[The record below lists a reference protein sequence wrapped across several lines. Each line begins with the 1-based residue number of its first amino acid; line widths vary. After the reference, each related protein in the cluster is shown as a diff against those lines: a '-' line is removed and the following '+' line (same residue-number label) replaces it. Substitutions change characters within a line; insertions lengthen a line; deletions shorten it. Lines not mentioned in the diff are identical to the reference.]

1 MSRPDLVTA
10 VVTYNAKVWLAGLSA
25 ALFVP
30 LSLAALAVDLV
41 VRPETSLAQRVLA
54 ASARLE
60 ASLDVHGDLTDIR
73 VTKAAQASQA
83 PGRAVPSAASA

>member
-10 VVTYNAKVWLAGLSA
+10 VVTYNAKVWLAGLGA

-30 LSLAALAVDLV
+30 LWLVALAVDLV

-73 VTKAAQASQA
+73 VTKAAQTSQA

>member
-1 MSRPDLVTA
+1 MSRSNLVSA
-10 VVTYNAKVWLAGLSA
+10 VVTYNAKVWLAGLTA

-30 LSLAALAVDLV
+30 LSLAALVIDLV
-41 VRPETSLAQRVLA
+41 LRTEDSLAERVLA

-60 ASLDVHGDLTDIR
+60 AALDIHGDLTDIR
-73 VTKAAQASQA
+73 TTDAARAAYA

>member
-1 MSRPDLVTA
+1 MSRSDLVSA
-10 VVTYNAKVWLAGLSA
+10 VVTYNLKVWLAGLSA

-30 LSLAALAVDLV
+30 LSLVALVLDLV
-41 VRPETSLAQRVLA
+41 VRPEDSLAQRVLV

-73 VTKAAQASQA
+73 VAETA
-83 PGRAVPSAASA
+83 